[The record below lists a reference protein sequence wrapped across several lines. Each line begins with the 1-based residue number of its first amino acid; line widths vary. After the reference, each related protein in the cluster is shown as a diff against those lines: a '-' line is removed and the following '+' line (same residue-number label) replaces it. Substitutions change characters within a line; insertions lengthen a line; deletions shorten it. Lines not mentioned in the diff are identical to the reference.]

1 MSVKLREQ
9 SNGVEVWDVRFSYF
23 DHNNKRRHYQRRGL
37 RTRKDAERA
46 ERHARSTLDAGDSLI
61 SADGTVGEYLLLWLE
76 RRKFANDLKAS
87 SMAKTTQTVNAY
99 LIPHIGNLPLRKL
112 DSFKIQ
118 ALYVELLKSG
128 RIKEN
133 KLPKAL
139 SAKTVRDIAGVL
151 FKALSDCVSWRII
164 TSNPAKGVKLPRF
177 ERPEL
182 TVYDGDETGRFLNY
196 AHSVDEYLLAL
207 YRLSLLVGLRR
218 GEVLGLRWSDVDLVL
233 NNISVVQTRIAV
245 NGKIII
251 STPKTRAGRR
261 TISIDTGT
269 ADALARFKNKQE
281 QLFGKVPDLVSTDD
295 DGRPVHPLRY
305 SRHFKRLAKAA
316 GLKQARLHD
325 ARHTAT
331 TLQLH
336 NGVSVPTVLGRLGWT
351 SNSTIL
357 DTYAAYLPSADREAS
372 NAVAVALDRAIA
384 NASAGRALDAQL
396 VKTEQNTAT
405 ELDQS
410 HTPNAIN
417 ITKLP
422 ITVEA
427 TPRIESISGIPEHA
441 EQLYIEHYFDN
452 FD

>member
-269 ADALARFKNKQE
+269 ADELARLKNKQE

-396 VKTEQNTAT
+396 VKTEQNTAG

-427 TPRIESISGIPEHA
+427 TPRIEGVSGIPEATEHPN
-441 EQLYIEHYFDN
+441 IEHYFDN

>member
-1 MSVKLREQ
+1 MSVKRREQ

-61 SADGTVGEYLLLWLE
+61 SAEGTVGEYLLLWLE
-76 RRKFANDLKAS
+76 RRKAANDLKAS
-87 SMAKTTQTVNAY
+87 SMAKTLQTVNAY
-99 LIPHIGNLPLRKL
+99 LIPHIGDLPLRKL

-128 RIKEN
+128 RIKDN
-133 KLPKAL
+133 KLSRGL

-196 AHSVDEYLLAL
+196 ANSVDEYLLAL

-233 NNISVVQTRIAV
+233 NNISIVQTRIAV

-261 TISIDTGT
+261 TVSIDTGT
-269 ADALARFKNKQE
+269 ADALARLKNQQE

-384 NASAGRALDAQL
+384 NAQAGRALDAQL
-396 VKTEQNTAT
+396 VKTDQNTAT
-405 ELDQS
+405 ELDQA

-417 ITKLP
+417 ITKHTTAL
-422 ITVEA
+422 EA
-427 TPRIESISGIPEHA
+427 TPRIEGVSGSPKLI
-441 EQLYIEHYFDN
+441 EQPYIEHYFDN

>member
-1 MSVKLREQ
+1 MSVKRRTQTDEI
-9 SNGVEVWDVRFSYF
+9 EVWDLRFSYF
-23 DHNNKRRHYQRRGL
+23 DHNNKRRHYQRRGF
-37 RTRKDAERA
+37 RTKKDAERA
-46 ERHARSTLDAGDSLI
+46 ERQARSTLDAGDSLI

-87 SMAKTTQTVNAY
+87 SMAKTIQTVNAY
-99 LIPHIGNLPLRKL
+99 LIPHIGDLPLRKL

-196 AHSVDEYLLAL
+196 ANSINEYLVAL

-269 ADALARFKNKQE
+269 ADALARLKNQQE
-281 QLFGKVPDLVSTDD
+281 QLFGTVPDLVSTDD

-384 NASAGRALDAQL
+384 NAQAGRALDAQL

-422 ITVEA
+422 AALEA
-427 TPRIESISGIPEHA
+427 TPRIESISGIPEHT

>member
-1 MSVKLREQ
+1 MSVKQRKQ
-9 SNGVEVWDVRFSYF
+9 SNGVEIWDVRFSYF

-46 ERHARSTLDAGDSLI
+46 ERHARSTLDAGNSLI

-87 SMAKTTQTVNAY
+87 SMAKTVQTVNAY
-99 LIPHIGNLPLRKL
+99 LIPHIGDLPLRKL
-112 DSFKIQ
+112 DQFKIQ
-118 ALYVELLKSG
+118 ALYVQLLKSG
-128 RIKEN
+128 RIKDN
-133 KLPKAL
+133 KLPRGL

-196 AHSVDEYLLAL
+196 AQSVDEYLLAL

-233 NNISVVQTRIAV
+233 NNISVVQTRITV

-261 TISIDTGT
+261 TVSIDTGT
-269 ADALARFKNKQE
+269 ADTLARLKNTQE

-295 DGRPVHPLRY
+295 DGRLVHPLRY

-372 NAVAVALDRAIA
+372 NAVADALDRAIA
-384 NASAGRALDAQL
+384 NAQAGRTLDAQL
-396 VKTEQNTAT
+396 VKTDQNTTT
-405 ELDQS
+405 ELDQTQ
-410 HTPNAIN
+410 TPNAIN
-417 ITKLP
+417 ITKHTTAL
-422 ITVEA
+422 EA
-427 TPRIESISGIPEHA
+427 TPRIEGVSGIPA
-441 EQLYIEHYFDN
+441 LPEQVYIADYFDD